1 MPNAAPTQQ
10 LAPGPIARALAKA
23 PPWAFAL
30 YGGLAAFAAYFS
42 MFAYRKPFTAAH
54 YEAMAGWPF
63 AIDFKVA
70 LVIAQVAGY
79 AVSKIIGI
87 KVISEMR
94 PERRWLAILVLIGGA
109 ELSLLGLSVGPAVA
123 GPLALFV
130 NGLCLGMIWGLV
142 FGFVEGRRLS
152 EVLGAM
158 LCASFILASGVVK
171 SVGKSLLLQGV
182 DERWMPALTG
192 LLFTPLLL
200 LAVAALTQLPPP
212 SPADEAARVRR
223 APMDAKARA
232 AMFAAHAPALVL
244 LVLVYVLLTALR
256 DFRDNFAAEI
266 WAELGFKNAA
276 AIFSLSEIPVA
287 AIVLVGLG
295 VLSLVRDN
303 RRAVGFNFAFV
314 ALGFA
319 LLGAATLG
327 RQVGLLGPVAWMVA
341 TGAGIY
347 MAYTPFNGM
356 LFDRLIA
363 ATGQVGTAGFLIYVA
378 DSCGY
383 VGSVSLLL
391 ARYFAKLE
399 LDWSGFLAGAAYGT
413 SVIGVVGV
421 GLAWMLLRLPKRGA
435 AQAPRPIAAET
446 AD

>member
-1 MPNAAPTQQ
+1 
-10 LAPGPIARALAKA
+10 
-23 PPWAFAL
+23 
-30 YGGLAAFAAYFS
+30 
-42 MFAYRKPFTAAH
+42 
-54 YEAMAGWPF
+54 
-63 AIDFKVA
+63 
-70 LVIAQVAGY
+70 
-79 AVSKIIGI
+79 
-87 KVISEMR
+87 
-94 PERRWLAILVLIGGA
+94 
-109 ELSLLGLSVGPAVA
+109 
-123 GPLALFV
+123 
-130 NGLCLGMIWGLV
+130 
-142 FGFVEGRRLS
+142 
-152 EVLGAM
+152 VLGAM

-192 LLFTPLLL
+192 LMFTPLLL

-244 LVLVYVLLTALR
+244 LVAVYVVLTALR

-276 AIFSLSEIPVA
+276 GIFSLSEIPVA

-319 LLGAATLG
+319 VVGLATLG
-327 RQVGLLGPVAWMVA
+327 WQMGLLGPVAWMIA
-341 TGAGIY
+341 LGAGVY

-383 VGSVSLLL
+383 IGSVSLLL
-391 ARYFAKLE
+391 ARYFAHLE
-399 LDWSGFLAGAAYGT
+399 LAWSGFLAGAAYGT

-421 GLAWMLLRLPKRGA
+421 GLAWTLLRLPKRA
-435 AQAPRPIAAET
+435 T
-446 AD
+446 

>member
-1 MPNAAPTQQ
+1 MSADPAAAPERRPSLVT
-10 LAPGPIARALAKA
+10 RALASA

-54 YEAMAGWPF
+54 YEQVAGWPL

-94 PERRWLAILVLIGGA
+94 PERRWIAILVLIGGA
-109 ELSLLGLSVGPAVA
+109 ELSLLGLSLGPAVV
-123 GPLALFV
+123 GPLSMFI

-142 FGFVEGRRLS
+142 FGFVEGRRVS

-200 LAVAALTQLPPP
+200 VAVAALTQLPPP

-232 AMFAAHAPALVL
+232 AMFAAHAPALIL
-244 LVLVYVLLTALR
+244 LVAVYVLLTALR

-266 WAELGFKNAA
+266 WAELGYKNAA
-276 AIFSLSEIPVA
+276 SIFSLSEIPVA
-287 AIVLVGLG
+287 AIVLVGMGL
-295 VLSLVRDN
+295 LMLVRDN
-303 RRAVGFNFAFV
+303 RRAVGFNLGFV

-319 LLGAATLG
+319 LLGLATLG
-327 RQVGLLGPVAWMVA
+327 HQLGLLGPVAWMIA

-347 MAYTPFNGM
+347 MAYTPFNGV

-363 ATGQVGTAGFLIYVA
+363 ATGRVGTAGFLIYVA
-378 DSCGY
+378 DSFGY
-383 VGSVSLLL
+383 IGSVSLLL
-391 ARYFAKLE
+391 ARYFADLT
-399 LDWSGFLAGAAYGT
+399 LAWSGFLASAAYFT
-413 SVIGVVGV
+413 SVIGVIGV
-421 GLAWMLLRLPKRGA
+421 GAAWMLLKLPKSAGQFRDDNGL
-435 AQAPRPIAAET
+435 R
-446 AD
+446 